1 MAKENVFR
9 NKRDLAMKI
18 FKECKKIEKKRN
30 VTMVEKNNIK
40 YVRTLMES
48 TIANPN
54 DDILLNNLLISLRS
68 ILESKRIDPKN
79 VQYFQASLKKLIEE
93 ENEKKRDRE
102 LESLF
107 LLLKSENKGD
117 ISKGFLGMSEYV
129 KQSWRDEYEMYIPAA
144 VKNMSSDD
152 ADLSLSSGIFVQEC
166 CVYKHSIFKKFE
178 SQILPLLSTTKPQI
192 KAIIV
197 LMCSQVG
204 ETKAISELIKYSND
218 EDVINLKELR
228 IPEYMIKFKHNGN
241 YAYLNDMIRDA
252 IFTIV
257 DSTKDSSN
265 YVKMSVSYSLSGS
278 LREGEEFSLL
288 FKVKP
293 IVDMDSL
300 KINLNGL
307 LGPFDIIGQ
316 STILLKNLRINDY
329 KEIESRLIPETGGHL
344 KGTIGL
350 EASDQWR
357 GELALD
363 AIFERKAVLSSPEVP
378 NGAAPSEGRR
388 EETVQAAKPEN
399 RRENNIDI
407 LIKDIQTME
416 VRKVVNAIDEL
427 KNYVKGDENLENRL
441 SALSVN
447 FSLRGTDK
455 ITKVEMESVIE
466 IAENIR
472 HRL

>member
-218 EDVINLKELR
+218 EDVIDLKELR

-293 IVDMDSL
+293 IVDMESL

>member
-1 MAKENVFR
+1 MAKENVFKS
-9 NKRDLAMKI
+9 KRDLAMKI

-54 DDILLNNLLISLRS
+54 DDILLSNLLISLRS

-79 VQYFQASLKKLIEE
+79 LQYFQASLKKLIEE

-102 LESLF
+102 LEALIQ
-107 LLLKSENKGD
+107 LIKSGNNGD

-129 KQSWRDEYEMYIPAA
+129 KQSWRDEYEMYVPAA

-178 SQILPLLSTTKPQI
+178 AQILPLLSTTKPQI

-218 EDVINLKELR
+218 EDVIDLKELR

-329 KEIESRLIPETGGHL
+329 KEIESRLIPETSGHL

-363 AIFERKAVLSSPEVP
+363 AIFERRAVLARPEVP
-378 NGAAPSEGRR
+378 NGATPREDRK

-466 IAENIR
+466 IAENIK

>member
-1 MAKENVFR
+1 
-9 NKRDLAMKI
+9 
-18 FKECKKIEKKRN
+18 
-30 VTMVEKNNIK
+30 
-40 YVRTLMES
+40 
-48 TIANPN
+48 
-54 DDILLNNLLISLRS
+54 
-68 ILESKRIDPKN
+68 
-79 VQYFQASLKKLIEE
+79 
-93 ENEKKRDRE
+93 
-102 LESLF
+102 
-107 LLLKSENKGD
+107 
-117 ISKGFLGMSEYV
+117 MSEYV

-218 EDVINLKELR
+218 EDVIDLKELR

-293 IVDMDSL
+293 IVDMESL